1 MNTHLG
7 KTSFENNTVRRVED
21 KGGRCCM
28 GAMQDHLSQLKSTM
42 EMII

>member
-7 KTSFENNTVRRVED
+7 KTSFENNTVRRAEG
-21 KGGRCCM
+21 KGGRGSM
-28 GAMQDHLSQLKSTM
+28 GTMQDHLSQLKSTM